1 MRPARRFVISVSIF
15 ILLSG
20 MLASYAQD
28 SNATTDPVMRAMTD
42 EINRSMTQ
50 LQFKDLDKPYFIQYI
65 TLDEEEYNA
74 SATYGA
80 LTSSRQGRQRVL
92 FAQVRVGDYE
102 FDNSEFVTGNGVPP
116 SGIIEQT
123 IIDNDYG
130 TMRRAFWLATDAAYK
145 QSVEVLARK
154 RAYVEN
160 KIRNEEIPDFSQEA
174 ATRAIAPSRT
184 LTFDKTLMEKQLR
197 EWSRIF
203 RDFPDIQ
210 TSDVRLMAR
219 LTHRYLVNSEGT
231 HTMQPAVLVSL
242 EARGSVQAS
251 DGMRITHSVPFYTR
265 SLDQLPPPHEIAAAI
280 RKLATDL
287 TAVRNAP
294 TLDADYSGPVML
306 TGAASADLFA
316 RVLAPNLS
324 GQRGPLT
331 DRPQQSSTG
340 SELLNRMNR
349 PVLPAYFSVFD
360 DPGQLRFGNQG
371 LIGYYRVDDQGVPAK
386 RVSLVEDG
394 LLTNLLMGR
403 RPDKDRPQSN
413 GHGRSGFPGRETAQ
427 ISNLFINVSDGK
439 SYEELKQE
447 LIKSCRT
454 ERLQYGILIKA
465 IAPGGGG
472 GIGSPVLV
480 YKVYVADGREEL
492 IRGVNAAGLSV
503 ASLRHIQAA
512 GSDEIAVNRL
522 TGFRGAETPVS
533 VVAPSVLLEEMEL
546 KRSTGAQQKPALLTP
561 PQTAK
566 P

>member
-1 MRPARRFVISVSIF
+1 MKSARRLVISVSIC
-15 ILLSG
+15 ILLTG
-20 MLASYAQD
+20 MLGSYAQD
-28 SNATTDPVMRAMTD
+28 TATTMDPIMSAMSD
-42 EINRSMTQ
+42 ELSRSMTQ
-50 LQFKDLDKPYFIQYI
+50 LQFKDLEKPYFIQYI
-65 TLDEEEYNA
+65 TLDEQEFSA
-74 SATYGA
+74 SSTFGA
-80 LTSSRQGRQRVL
+80 LTSSSEGRQRVL
-92 FAQVRVGDYE
+92 YAQVRVGDYT
-102 FDNSEFVTGNGVPP
+102 FDNSEFVTGNGAPP

-123 IIDNDYG
+123 VIDDDYA

-145 QSVEVLARK
+145 QSVEMLARK

-160 KIRNEEIPDFSQEA
+160 KIRNEEIPDFSQEGP
-174 ATRAIAPSRT
+174 TRSIGAKRT
-184 LTFDKTLMEKQLR
+184 LTLDKPAIERQIR

-210 TSDVRLMAR
+210 TSDVRFMAR

-231 HTMQPAVLVSL
+231 HTLQPAVLVTL
-242 EARGSVQAS
+242 EARGSVQAA
-251 DGMRITHSVPFYTR
+251 DGMRITHSVPFYAR
-265 SLDQLPPPHEIAAAI
+265 SLDQMPPNQEVAQAI
-280 RKLATDL
+280 RQLAADL
-287 TAVRNAP
+287 TAVRSAP
-294 TLDADYSGPVML
+294 TLDVDYSGPVLL
-306 TGAASADLFA
+306 TGPASADLFA

-340 SELLNRMNR
+340 SELLNRINR

-360 DPGQLRFGNQG
+360 DPSQQRFGTQG
-371 LIGYYRVDDQGVPAK
+371 LIGHYQVDDQGVPAK

-394 LLTNLLMGR
+394 LLTDLLMGR
-403 RPDKDRPQSN
+403 RPDKDRPRSN

-439 SYEELKQE
+439 TYEDLKQE
-447 LIKSCRT
+447 LIKLCRT

-465 IAPGGGG
+465 MAPGGG

-492 IRGVNAAGLSV
+492 IRGVNATGLSV

-512 GSDEIAVNRL
+512 GTDGVVANRL
-522 TGFRGAETPVS
+522 TGFRGAETPIS

-546 KRSTGAQQKPALLTP
+546 KRFTGAQQKPALLTP
-561 PQTAK
+561 PQRAM